1 MATFFTLKDV
11 DAVLDYT
18 IDWSDVFP
26 TGDDIS
32 VSTWTADTGI
42 TVDSDTETTTTTTV
56 WLSGGTKGEVYDV
69 TNHATTAAGREDDR
83 TITVQVYEA

>member
-1 MATFFTLKDV
+1 MATFYMLKDA

-26 TGDDIS
+26 SGDDIS
-32 VSTWTADTGI
+32 ASTWVADTGL
-42 TVDSDTETTTTTTV
+42 TVDSDTETATTTTV

-69 TNHATTAAGREDDR
+69 TNHVTTAAGREDDR
-83 TITVQVYEA
+83 TISFTVYEA